1 MILADKIMEERK
13 RNGWSQEELAD
24 MLGVSRQSVSKW
36 EGAQS
41 VPDLQRIL
49 EMSKLF
55 GVSTDYLLKDEE
67 GTRTE
72 VAGES
77 FELNRRLSME
87 EANAFLA
94 DNEAFSKKIAIG
106 VFLCVLCPVP
116 LLLLLAYSETNL
128 MITIGVA
135 ALFALVAA
143 ALVFIIPAGIGHS
156 RWSWLK
162 EELFDTEYGVDGM
175 VRERKERFQG
185 TFVTAITTGVV
196 LILVGVITLV
206 LGSMLTGKD
215 AVAVALAGV
224 LLVFVAV
231 SVFLFVRSG
240 IVKDGFSQLLREGD
254 YSRKKEKKIL
264 DVVAPV
270 YWLSVTAAFLAWSF
284 IGNAWNISWM
294 IWPVAAIVFAIIA
307 TICNS
312 MNNRS

>member
-1 MILADKIMEERK
+1 
-13 RNGWSQEELAD
+13 
-24 MLGVSRQSVSKW
+24 
-36 EGAQS
+36 
-41 VPDLQRIL
+41 
-49 EMSKLF
+49 
-55 GVSTDYLLKDEE
+55 
-67 GTRTE
+67 
-72 VAGES
+72 
-77 FELNRRLSME
+77 ME

-116 LLLLLAYSETNL
+116 LLLLLAYSETDL

-156 RWSWLK
+156 RWSWIK

-215 AVAVALAGV
+215 SVAVALAGV

-231 SVFLFVRSG
+231 SVFLFVRTG